1 MWAEPK
7 GETHPSFPRSLFIS
21 HPFSFRD
28 NSLTCGT
35 SMWWPKGRAGVTG
48 ERCEKG
54 RKGRM
59 KRKDVYSHLHL
70 PTPGIRHPFRRIDGV
85 WLEGGGRRCRKMKIE
100 NINQEIEIIKTTY
113 DISLDSKNFFVTK
126 RILPPRDSLR
136 SRQGRRPLGAEG
148 PVTKEIWIV
157 REPFSWR
164 LKEKKKVAVRKRTSL
179 GLSYE
184 NSIVPGES

>member
-1 MWAEPK
+1 M
-7 GETHPSFPRSLFIS
+7 
-21 HPFSFRD
+21 
-28 NSLTCGT
+28 
-35 SMWWPKGRAGVTG
+35 TG

-126 RILPPRDSLR
+126 RILPPREKASGGRGPRNKGNMNRKRALFLATER
-136 SRQGRRPLGAEG
+136 KEEGRREE
-148 PVTKEIWIV
+148 KE
-157 REPFSWR
+157 RSW
-164 LKEKKKVAVRKRTSL
+164 LME
-179 GLSYE
+179 GLS
-184 NSIVPGES
+184 V

>member
-1 MWAEPK
+1 M
-7 GETHPSFPRSLFIS
+7 
-21 HPFSFRD
+21 
-28 NSLTCGT
+28 
-35 SMWWPKGRAGVTG
+35 TG

-126 RILPPRDSLR
+126 RILPPREREKASGGRGPRNKGNMNRKRALFLATER
-136 SRQGRRPLGAEG
+136 KEELSPGRRDSPKTSITWASRMSGRIYLSQ
-148 PVTKEIWIV
+148 PIV
-157 REPFSWR
+157 
-164 LKEKKKVAVRKRTSL
+164 
-179 GLSYE
+179 
-184 NSIVPGES
+184 IGEY